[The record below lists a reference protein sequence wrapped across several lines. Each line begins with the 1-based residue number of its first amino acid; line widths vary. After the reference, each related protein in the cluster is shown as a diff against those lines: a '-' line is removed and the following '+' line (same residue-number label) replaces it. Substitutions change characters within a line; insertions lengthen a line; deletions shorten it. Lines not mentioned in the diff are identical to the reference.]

1 MGKGIVIALFCI
13 IAFSPLS
20 VMAGGNST
28 QSNAS
33 IGQEAY
39 VIQWDTKIMQLKKAD
54 NIDLLISMSSYE
66 AGGDVKV
73 MKADSS
79 QPSGSS
85 PVTEG
90 TYLPPLCDWC
100 YEQTS

>member
-1 MGKGIVIALFCI
+1 MRKGIVIALFCF

-39 VIQWDTKIMQLKKAD
+39 VIQWDTRLM
-54 NIDLLISMSSYE
+54 LL
-66 AGGDVKV
+66 
-73 MKADSS
+73 
-79 QPSGSS
+79 
-85 PVTEG
+85 
-90 TYLPPLCDWC
+90 
-100 YEQTS
+100 